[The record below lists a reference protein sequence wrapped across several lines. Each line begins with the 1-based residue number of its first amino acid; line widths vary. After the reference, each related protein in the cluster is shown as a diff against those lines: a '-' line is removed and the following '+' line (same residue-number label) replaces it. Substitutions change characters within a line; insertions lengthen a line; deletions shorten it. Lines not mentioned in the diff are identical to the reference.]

1 MRVLIATD
9 LTDRSAHA
17 LRRAVALAGEAGA
30 ELRILHVLKTGI
42 QEDANGVAQ
51 GVARDRLEAE
61 LRHITGKEADGDTGP
76 TIRICHGAPAEAILS
91 QAERY
96 GPDLIVLGAHGEPRL
111 RDAIFGTTAG
121 HVVREASQPVLI
133 VRNDPSRSYQKML
146 VAVDDEAAEQVLEL
160 ALAFASPQEVYV
172 VHAFGS
178 VLEALAGDGDVLE
191 DVRTQQDVLVAGL
204 RQKLAGSGGQPALIE
219 TIVEEGDPVDVIMRA
234 STKIEPDLVV
244 MGTHGRTGVAHLL
257 HGSVA
262 ETALLGCPSDMLIMR
277 ICDKEG
283 MGS

>member
-1 MRVLIATD
+1 MRVLIAYD
-9 LTDRSAHA
+9 LTDRSANA

-30 ELRILHVLKTGI
+30 ELRIVHVLEAGI
-42 QEDANGVAQ
+42 REDDRGVAQ

-61 LRHITGKEADGDTGP
+61 LWGVTGKEADGETGP
-76 TIRICHGAPAEAILS
+76 TIRICHGAPAEAILG
-91 QAERY
+91 QAERFDA
-96 GPDLIVLGAHGEPRL
+96 DLIVLGAHGNPRL

-133 VRNDPSRSYQKML
+133 ARNDPSRSYAKML
-146 VAVDDEAAEQVLEL
+146 VAVDDAAAERVLEL

-178 VLEALAGDGDVLE
+178 VLEALVGNGDVLE
-191 DVRTQQDVLVAGL
+191 DVRTEQDMLVAGL
-204 RQKLAGSGGQPALIE
+204 RRKLAGSGRHPARIE
-219 TIVEEGDPVDVIMRA
+219 TIVEEGNPMDVIMRA
-234 STKIEPDLVV
+234 WTRVKPDLVV

-257 HGSVA
+257 RGSVA

-277 ICDKEG
+277 TPAER
-283 MGS
+283 GSGW